1 MIAVLI
7 FVLTLQFSFTKLLLT
22 SSEYTHYIV
31 LRRNGYKISFKGDDS
46 ELQILTISMMK
57 EYQDDV
63 REIHLIR
70 RDEGQ
75 VELMTQSLH
84 EDTCT

>member
-1 MIAVLI
+1 MITVLI
-7 FVLTLQFSFTKLLLT
+7 FILTLQFYFTKLLLT

-31 LRRNGYKISFKGDDS
+31 LRRNAYKIRFKGDDS
-46 ELQILTISMMK
+46 ELKILKFSMMK
-57 EYQDDV
+57 EYQDGV
-63 REIHLIR
+63 RELNLLR

-75 VELMTQSLH
+75 VVLMIQSLH